1 MQIKTAVHDP
11 ARAMTL
17 PAKPLAPNPGSSGS
31 THAGRAASHS
41 SPAPVISLR
50 DLKTHCATCS
60 MRELCLPVGLDGD
73 ELKQVDAMVGSRTK
87 LKKGDTLYRAG
98 ASFTALYAIRIGSL
112 KTTVLAEDGREQ
124 VSGYHM
130 LGDIIGLDGIG
141 TDRHGCQAIALEDTE
156 VCALP
161 FERLEELARSMPALQ
176 HNLHRFLSKE
186 ISRDQNIMLLL
197 GSMRAE
203 ERLAVFLLN
212 LAERYRRRGYSSTEY
227 VLRMTREEIG
237 SYLGLKLETVSRLF
251 SRFQEEGLI
260 QVQGRAVKLLDP
272 VALKQLVG
280 QRG

>member
-1 MQIKTAVHDP
+1 
-11 ARAMTL
+11 MTL
-17 PAKPLAPNPGSSGS
+17 PAKPLSTSHASASAGSRPAAA
-31 THAGRAASHS
+31 AGPAS
-41 SPAPVISLR
+41 VISIR
-50 DLKTHCATCS
+50 DLKAHCSTCS
-60 MRELCLPVGLDGD
+60 LRELCLPVGLDPD
-73 ELKQVDAMVGSRTK
+73 DLKQVDALVNHRIK
-87 LKKGDTLYRAG
+87 LKKGDSLYRAG
-98 ASFTALYAIRIGSL
+98 EPFGSLFAIRLGSL

-130 LGDIIGLDGIG
+130 LGDIVGLDGLG
-141 TDRHGCQAIALEDTE
+141 TDRHGCQALALEDTE
-156 VCALP
+156 VCVLP
-161 FERLEELARSMPALQ
+161 FDRLEHLAQNVAALQ
-176 HNLHRFLSKE
+176 RNLYQLLSKE

-212 LAERYRRRGYSSTEY
+212 LAERYRLRGYSSTEF

-272 VALKQLVG
+272 TALKRLIG
-280 QRG
+280 QRA

>member
-1 MQIKTAVHDP
+1 MN
-11 ARAMTL
+11 L
-17 PAKPLAPNPGSSGS
+17 PAKP
-31 THAGRAASHS
+31 
-41 SPAPVISLR
+41 SPAPTATTPAAARRATGTGSAASVISIR
-50 DLKTHCATCS
+50 DLKAHCSTCS
-60 MRELCLPVGLDGD
+60 MRELCLPVGLSPD
-73 ELKQVDAMVGSRTK
+73 ELRQLDSLIGMRTK

-98 ASFTALYAIRIGSL
+98 ESFSALFAVRLGSL

-141 TDRHGCQAIALEDTE
+141 SDRHGCQAIALEDTE
-156 VCALP
+156 VCTLP
-161 FERLEELARSMPALQ
+161 FDRIEELARNMPPLQ

-186 ISRDQNIMLLL
+186 IARDHNIMLLL
-197 GSMRAE
+197 GSMRAD

-212 LAERYRRRGYSSTEY
+212 LADRYRRRGYSSTEY

-272 VALKQLVG
+272 GALKQIVG

>member
-1 MQIKTAVHDP
+1 
-11 ARAMTL
+11 MTL
-17 PAKPLAPNPGSSGS
+17 PAKPFTTGPASQSAS
-31 THAGRAASHS
+31 GRAAATTAG
-41 SPAPVISLR
+41 PAAVISIR
-50 DLKTHCATCS
+50 DLKAHCSTCS
-60 MRELCLPVGLDGD
+60 LRELCLPVGLDAD
-73 ELKQVDAMVGSRTK
+73 DLKQVDALVNHRIK
-87 LKKGDTLYRAG
+87 LKKGDSLYRAG
-98 ASFTALYAIRIGSL
+98 EPFGSLFAIRLGSL

-130 LGDIIGLDGIG
+130 LGDIVGLDGLG
-141 TDRHGCQAIALEDTE
+141 TDRHGCQALALEDTE
-156 VCALP
+156 VCVLP
-161 FERLEELARSMPALQ
+161 FDRLEHLAQNVAALQ
-176 HNLHRFLSKE
+176 RNLYQLLSKE

-212 LAERYRRRGYSSTEY
+212 LADRYRLRGYSSTEF

-272 VALKQLVG
+272 TALKRLIG

>member
-1 MQIKTAVHDP
+1 
-11 ARAMTL
+11 MTM
-17 PAKPLAPNPGSSGS
+17 PAKPLS
-31 THAGRAASHS
+31 TTPAASAAGRTAA
-41 SPAPVISLR
+41 PAGSAAVISIR
-50 DLKTHCATCS
+50 DLKAHCSTCS
-60 MRELCLPVGLDGD
+60 LRELCLPVGLDPED
-73 ELKQVDAMVGSRTK
+73 LKQVDALVNHRIK
-87 LKKGDTLYRAG
+87 LKKGDSLYRAG
-98 ASFTALYAIRIGSL
+98 EPFGSLYAIRLGSL

-130 LGDIIGLDGIG
+130 LGDIVGLDGLG
-141 TDRHGCQAIALEDTE
+141 TDRHGCQALALEDTE
-156 VCALP
+156 VCVLP
-161 FERLEELARSMPALQ
+161 FDRLEHLAQNVSALQ
-176 HNLHRFLSKE
+176 RNLYQLLSKE

-212 LAERYRRRGYSSTEY
+212 LADRYRLRGYSSTEF

-272 VALKQLVG
+272 MALKRLIG
-280 QRG
+280 QRA

>member
-1 MQIKTAVHDP
+1 
-11 ARAMTL
+11 MTL
-17 PAKPLAPNPGSSGS
+17 PAKPLS
-31 THAGRAASHS
+31 TATLQASASGRAAASGA
-41 SPAPVISLR
+41 PAAVISIR
-50 DLKTHCATCS
+50 DLKAHCSTCS
-60 MRELCLPVGLDGD
+60 LRELCLPVGLDPED
-73 ELKQVDAMVGSRTK
+73 LKQVDALVNHRIK
-87 LKKGDTLYRAG
+87 LKKGDSLYRAG
-98 ASFTALYAIRIGSL
+98 EPFSSLYAIRLGSL

-130 LGDIIGLDGIG
+130 LGDIVGLDGLG
-141 TDRHGCQAIALEDTE
+141 TDRHGCQALALEDTE
-156 VCALP
+156 VCVLP
-161 FERLEELARSMPALQ
+161 FDRLEHLAQNVSALQ
-176 HNLHRFLSKE
+176 RNLYQLLSKE

-212 LAERYRRRGYSSTEY
+212 LADRYRLRGYSSTEF

-272 VALKQLVG
+272 MALKRLIG
-280 QRG
+280 QRA